1 MIGWLIIIAL
11 VIAGVFALKMNHMRH
26 RVWIL
31 LIIMFGLFLS
41 ISITMVYKQNEI
53 KLNSAED
60 FFKAG
65 EIYLGWLGH
74 SFNNLKALT
83 GNAVNMDW
91 TATNGTFF
99 KSDQTK
105 NKNSNPVKN
114 KTAPKIQ
121 K

>member
-1 MIGWLIIIAL
+1 MIGWLIIFAL

-31 LIIMFGLFLS
+31 LIIVFGLFLS
-41 ISITMVYKQNEI
+41 ISITMVYKQNQI

-65 EIYLGWLGH
+65 GIYLGWLGH
-74 SFNNLKALT
+74 SFDNLKSLT

-91 TATNGTFF
+91 TATNGTFLKEDKTQN
-99 KSDQTK
+99 KS
-105 NKNSNPVKN
+105 SNPVKTN
-114 KTAPKIQ
+114 TPPKVI